1 MKLHVWL
8 TWKNKVNIRNIPE
21 YELAR
26 LREKAKE
33 INGSPTD
40 YENDYSTLLTRRL
53 NHEPLQYIEEYVPFY
68 TIQLKVDQRCLI
80 PRPETEYLIELIKEN
95 IEPSKGILDIGTG
108 SGCIALMM
116 KVLFP
121 DVEVSGIDISQEA
134 LSIAIENA
142 QLNSVPVNFYQ
153 SDLLENVKTKSFDL
167 IIANLPYIP
176 QDNLDG
182 LDKEV
187 IDYEPLIALN
197 GGVEGLEIISRLIQQ
212 IESNDLT
219 NLTLCLEIDSTKSE
233 QTLDLLSDW
242 KDVKLLKDLAEKDRY
257 VFATR

>member
-1 MKLHVWL
+1 M
-8 TWKNKVNIRNIPE
+8 
-21 YELAR
+21 
-26 LREKAKE
+26 
-33 INGSPTD
+33 
-40 YENDYSTLLTRRL
+40 
-53 NHEPLQYIEEYVPFY
+53 
-68 TIQLKVDQRCLI
+68 KVDQRCLI

-95 IEPSKGILDIGTG
+95 TEPSKVILDIGTG

-121 DVEVSGIDISQEA
+121 NVEVSGIDISQEA

-153 SDLLENVKTKSFDL
+153 SDLLENVKTKNVDL

-197 GGVEGLEIISRLIQQ
+197 GGVDGLDIISRLIQQ

-219 NLTLCLEIDSTKSE
+219 NLTLCLEIDSTKSK
-233 QTLDLLSDW
+233 QTLDLLADW

>member
-1 MKLHVWL
+1 MD
-8 TWKNKVNIRNIPE
+8 IRNIPE

-33 INGSPTD
+33 IKGSTTD
-40 YENDYSTLLTRRL
+40 YEQEYKSLLTRRL
-53 NHEPLQYIEEYVPFY
+53 NHEPLQYIQEYVPFY

-80 PRPETEYLIELIKEN
+80 PRPETEFLIELIKEN
-95 IEPSKGILDIGTG
+95 TNNPKSILDVGTG

-116 KVLFP
+116 KVLYP
-121 DVEVSGIDISQEA
+121 NSEVSGVDVSQEA

-142 QLNSVPVNFYQ
+142 QLNSLAVNFYQ
-153 SDLLENVKTKSFDL
+153 SDLLGNVETSNLDL

-176 QDNLDG
+176 EENLVG

-187 IDYEPLIALN
+187 IDYEPLLALN
-197 GGVEGLEIISRLIQQ
+197 GGEDGLEIISKLIKE
-212 IESNDLT
+212 IENKKLT
-219 NLTLCLEIDSTKSE
+219 NLMLCLEIDSTKSNK
-233 QTLDLLSDW
+233 TLDLFSNW
-242 KDVKLLKDLAEKDRY
+242 KEVKLYQDLAERDRY

>member
-1 MKLHVWL
+1 M
-8 TWKNKVNIRNIPE
+8 NIRNIPE
-21 YELAR
+21 HELAR

-33 INGSPTD
+33 SIGASSSN
-40 YENDYSTLLTRRL
+40 EQDYSTLLTRRL

-95 IEPSKGILDIGTG
+95 TNPLKSILDIGTG

-116 KVLFP
+116 KALYP
-121 DVEVSGIDISQEA
+121 NIEVTGADISEEA

-142 QLNSVPVNFYQ
+142 QLNSLAVNFLQ
-153 SDLLENVKTKSFDL
+153 SDLLENIKTENVDL

-176 QDNLDG
+176 ENTLES

-197 GGVEGLEIISRLIQQ
+197 GGVDGLEIISRLINQ
-212 IESNDLT
+212 IEDRDISD
-219 NLTLCLEIDSTKSE
+219 LTLCLEIDSTKSS

-242 KDVKLLKDLAEKDRY
+242 KDVKLFKDLADKDRY

>member
-1 MKLHVWL
+1 M
-8 TWKNKVNIRNIPE
+8 NIRNIPE
-21 YELAR
+21 HELAR

-33 INGSPTD
+33 SNGASSD
-40 YENDYSTLLTRRL
+40 NEQDYSTLLTRRL

-95 IEPSKGILDIGTG
+95 TNPLKSILDIGTG

-116 KVLFP
+116 KALYP
-121 DVEVSGIDISQEA
+121 NIEVTGADISEEA

-142 QLNSVPVNFYQ
+142 QLNSLAVNFLQ
-153 SDLLENVKTKSFDL
+153 SDLLENIKTENVDL

-176 QDNLDG
+176 ENTLES

-197 GGVEGLEIISRLIQQ
+197 GGVDGLEIISRLIKQ
-212 IESNDLT
+212 IEDRDISD
-219 NLTLCLEIDSTKSE
+219 LTLCLEIDSTKSS

-242 KDVKLLKDLAEKDRY
+242 KDVKLFKDLAEKDRY
-257 VFATR
+257 VFATK

>member
-1 MKLHVWL
+1 M
-8 TWKNKVNIRNIPE
+8 NIRNIPE
-21 YELAR
+21 HELAR

-33 INGSPTD
+33 SKGASSSN
-40 YENDYSTLLTRRL
+40 EQDYSTLLTRRL

-95 IEPSKGILDIGTG
+95 TNPLKSILDIGTG

-116 KVLFP
+116 KALYP
-121 DVEVSGIDISQEA
+121 NIEVTGADISEEA

-142 QLNSVPVNFYQ
+142 QLNSLAVNFLQ
-153 SDLLENVKTKSFDL
+153 SDLLENIKTENVDL

-176 QDNLDG
+176 ENTLES

-197 GGVEGLEIISRLIQQ
+197 GGVDGLEIISRLIKQ
-212 IESNDLT
+212 IEDRDISD
-219 NLTLCLEIDSTKSE
+219 LTLCLEIDSTKSS

-242 KDVKLLKDLAEKDRY
+242 KDVKLFKDLAEKDRY
-257 VFATR
+257 VFATK

>member
-1 MKLHVWL
+1 M
-8 TWKNKVNIRNIPE
+8 NIRNIPE
-21 YELAR
+21 HELAR

-33 INGSPTD
+33 SNGASSNN
-40 YENDYSTLLTRRL
+40 EQDYSTLLTRRL

-95 IEPSKGILDIGTG
+95 TNPLKSILDIGTG

-116 KVLFP
+116 KALYP
-121 DVEVSGIDISQEA
+121 NIEVTGADISEEA

-142 QLNSVPVNFYQ
+142 QLNSLAVNFLQ
-153 SDLLENVKTKSFDL
+153 SDLLENIKTENVDL

-176 QDNLDG
+176 ENTLES

-197 GGVEGLEIISRLIQQ
+197 GGVDGLEIISRLINQ
-212 IESNDLT
+212 IEDRDISD
-219 NLTLCLEIDSTKSE
+219 LTLCLEIDSTKSS

-242 KDVKLLKDLAEKDRY
+242 KDVKLFKDLAEKDRY
-257 VFATR
+257 VFATK

>member
-1 MKLHVWL
+1 M
-8 TWKNKVNIRNIPE
+8 
-21 YELAR
+21 
-26 LREKAKE
+26 
-33 INGSPTD
+33 
-40 YENDYSTLLTRRL
+40 
-53 NHEPLQYIEEYVPFY
+53 QYIEEYVPFY

-95 IEPSKGILDIGTG
+95 TEPSKGILDIGTG

-153 SDLLENVKTKSFDL
+153 SDLLENVKTKNVDL

-176 QDNLDG
+176 QDNLED

-197 GGVEGLEIISRLIQQ
+197 GGVDGLEIISRLIKQ

-233 QTLDLLSDW
+233 QTLDLF
-242 KDVKLLKDLAEKDRY
+242 Y
-257 VFATR
+257 

>member
-40 YENDYSTLLTRRL
+40 YENEYSTLLTRRL

-95 IEPSKGILDIGTG
+95 TEPSKGILDIGTG

-153 SDLLENVKTKSFDL
+153 SDLLGNVKTKNIDL

-176 QDNLDG
+176 QENLDD

-197 GGVEGLEIISRLIQQ
+197 GGVDGLEIISRLIKQ

-233 QTLDLLSDW
+233 QTLDLLTDW
-242 KDVKLLKDLAEKDRY
+242 KDVKVLKDLAERDRY

>member
-1 MKLHVWL
+1 MD
-8 TWKNKVNIRNIPE
+8 IRNIPE

-33 INGSPTD
+33 IKGATTD
-40 YENDYSTLLTRRL
+40 YEQEYKSLLTRRL

-80 PRPETEYLIELIKEN
+80 PRPETEFLIELIKEN
-95 IEPSKGILDIGTG
+95 TNNPKSILDVGTG

-116 KVLFP
+116 KALYP
-121 DVEVSGIDISQEA
+121 NSEVSGVDVSHEA

-142 QLNSVPVNFYQ
+142 QLNSLAVNFYQ
-153 SDLLENVKTKSFDL
+153 SDLLGNVDTSNLDV

-176 QDNLDG
+176 EENLVG

-187 IDYEPLIALN
+187 IDYEPLLALN
-197 GGVEGLEIISRLIQQ
+197 GGEDGLEIISKLIKE
-212 IESNDLT
+212 IES
-219 NLTLCLEIDSTKSE
+219 
-233 QTLDLLSDW
+233 Q
-242 KDVKLLKDLAEKDRY
+242 
-257 VFATR
+257 

>member
-1 MKLHVWL
+1 M
-8 TWKNKVNIRNIPE
+8 NIRNIPE
-21 YELAR
+21 HELAR

-33 INGSPTD
+33 SNGASSD
-40 YENDYSTLLTRRL
+40 NEQDYSTLLTRRL

-95 IEPSKGILDIGTG
+95 TNPLKSILDIGTG

-116 KVLFP
+116 KALYP
-121 DVEVSGIDISQEA
+121 NIEVTGADISEEA

-142 QLNSVPVNFYQ
+142 QLNSLAVNFLQ
-153 SDLLENVKTKSFDL
+153 SDLLENIKTENVDL

-176 QDNLDG
+176 ENTLES

-197 GGVEGLEIISRLIQQ
+197 GGVDGLEIISRLIKQ
-212 IESNDLT
+212 IEDRDISD
-219 NLTLCLEIDSTKSE
+219 LTLCLEIDSTKSS

-242 KDVKLLKDLAEKDRY
+242 KDVKLFKDLAEKDRY

>member
-1 MKLHVWL
+1 M
-8 TWKNKVNIRNIPE
+8 NIRNIPE
-21 YELAR
+21 HELAR

-33 INGSPTD
+33 SNGASSSN
-40 YENDYSTLLTRRL
+40 EQDYSTLLTRRL
-53 NHEPLQYIEEYVPFY
+53 NHEPLQYIEENVPFY

-95 IEPSKGILDIGTG
+95 TNPLKSILDIGTG

-116 KVLFP
+116 KALHP
-121 DVEVSGIDISQEA
+121 YIEVTGADISEEA

-142 QLNSVPVNFYQ
+142 QLNSLAVNFLQ
-153 SDLLENVKTKSFDL
+153 SDLLENIKTENVDL

-176 QDNLDG
+176 ENTLESV
-182 LDKEV
+182 DKEV

-197 GGVEGLEIISRLIQQ
+197 GGVDGLEIISRLINQ
-212 IESNDLT
+212 IEDRDISD
-219 NLTLCLEIDSTKSE
+219 LTLCLEIDSTKSS

>member
-1 MKLHVWL
+1 MD
-8 TWKNKVNIRNIPE
+8 IRNIPE
-21 YELAR
+21 HELAR

-33 INGSPTD
+33 IKGSSTD
-40 YENDYSTLLTRRL
+40 YQQEYTSLLTRRL
-53 NHEPLQYIEEYVPFY
+53 NHEPLQYIEEYIPFY

-95 IEPSKGILDIGTG
+95 TQAPTGILDIGTG

-121 DVEVSGIDISQEA
+121 TSEVSGIDISEEA

-142 QLNSVPVNFYQ
+142 QLNSLAVNFYQ
-153 SDLLENVKTKSFDL
+153 SDLLENVETNNIDL
-167 IIANLPYIP
+167 IIANLPYVP
-176 QDNLDG
+176 KDTLCD

-197 GGVEGLEIISRLIQQ
+197 GGIDGLEVMSKLVNE
-212 IESNDLT
+212 IENKGLS
-219 NLTLCLEIDSTKSE
+219 NLTLCLEIDSTKSA
-233 QTLDLLSDW
+233 QTMELLSNW
-242 KDVKLLKDLAEKDRY
+242 NEVKLLKDLAEKDRY
-257 VFATR
+257 VFAKR

>member
-1 MKLHVWL
+1 MD
-8 TWKNKVNIRNIPE
+8 IRNIPE

-33 INGSPTD
+33 IKGATTD
-40 YENDYSTLLTRRL
+40 YEQEYKSLLTRRL

-80 PRPETEYLIELIKEN
+80 PRPETEFLIELIKEN
-95 IEPSKGILDIGTG
+95 TNNPKSILDVGTG

-116 KVLFP
+116 KSLYP
-121 DVEVSGIDISQEA
+121 DSEVSGVDVSQEA

-142 QLNSVPVNFYQ
+142 QLNSLAVNFYQ
-153 SDLLENVKTKSFDL
+153 SDLLGNVDTSNLDL

-176 QDNLDG
+176 EENLVG

-187 IDYEPLIALN
+187 IDYEPLLALN
-197 GGVEGLEIISRLIQQ
+197 GGEDGLEIISKLIKE
-212 IESNDLT
+212 IENKKLT
-219 NLTLCLEIDSTKSE
+219 NLMLCLEIDSTKSNK
-233 QTLDLLSDW
+233 TLDLFSNW
-242 KDVKLLKDLAEKDRY
+242 KEVKLYQDLAERDRY

>member
-1 MKLHVWL
+1 M
-8 TWKNKVNIRNIPE
+8 NIRNIPE
-21 YELAR
+21 HELAR

-33 INGSPTD
+33 INGAFSD
-40 YENDYSTLLTRRL
+40 NEQDYSTLLTRRL

-95 IEPSKGILDIGTG
+95 TNPLKSILDIGTG

-116 KVLFP
+116 KALYP
-121 DVEVSGIDISQEA
+121 SIEVTGADISEEA

-142 QLNSVPVNFYQ
+142 QLNSLAVNFLQ
-153 SDLLENVKTKSFDL
+153 SDLMENIKTENVDL

-176 QDNLDG
+176 ENTLES

-197 GGVEGLEIISRLIQQ
+197 GGVDGLEIISRLIKQ
-212 IESNDLT
+212 IEDRDISD
-219 NLTLCLEIDSTKSE
+219 LTLCLEIDSTKSS

-242 KDVKLLKDLAEKDRY
+242 KDVKLFKDLAEKDRY
-257 VFATR
+257 VFATK

>member
-1 MKLHVWL
+1 M
-8 TWKNKVNIRNIPE
+8 NIRNIPE
-21 YELAR
+21 HELAR

-33 INGSPTD
+33 SNGASSD
-40 YENDYSTLLTRRL
+40 NEQDYSTLLTRRL

-95 IEPSKGILDIGTG
+95 TNPLKSILDIGTG

-116 KVLFP
+116 KALYP
-121 DVEVSGIDISQEA
+121 NIEVTGADISEEA

-142 QLNSVPVNFYQ
+142 QLNSLAVNFLQ
-153 SDLLENVKTKSFDL
+153 SDLMENIKTENVDL

-176 QDNLDG
+176 ENTLES

-197 GGVEGLEIISRLIQQ
+197 GGVDGLEIISRLIKQ
-212 IESNDLT
+212 IEDRDISD
-219 NLTLCLEIDSTKSE
+219 LTLCLEIDSTKSS

-242 KDVKLLKDLAEKDRY
+242 KDVKLFKDLAEKDRY
-257 VFATR
+257 VFATK

>member
-1 MKLHVWL
+1 M
-8 TWKNKVNIRNIPE
+8 NIRNIPE
-21 YELAR
+21 HELAR

-33 INGSPTD
+33 SNGASSD
-40 YENDYSTLLTRRL
+40 NEQDYSTLLTRRL

-95 IEPSKGILDIGTG
+95 TNPLKSILDIGTG

-116 KVLFP
+116 KALYP
-121 DVEVSGIDISQEA
+121 NIEVTGADISEEA

-142 QLNSVPVNFYQ
+142 QLNSLAVNFLQ
-153 SDLLENVKTKSFDL
+153 SDLLENIKTENVDL

-176 QDNLDG
+176 ENTLES

-197 GGVEGLEIISRLIQQ
+197 GGVDGLEIISRLINQ
-212 IESNDLT
+212 IEDRDISD
-219 NLTLCLEIDSTKSE
+219 LTLCLEIDSTKSS

-242 KDVKLLKDLAEKDRY
+242 KDVKLLQDLAEKDRY
-257 VFATR
+257 VFATK

>member
-1 MKLHVWL
+1 
-8 TWKNKVNIRNIPE
+8 VNIRNIPE
-21 YELAR
+21 HELAR

-33 INGSPTD
+33 INGASSD
-40 YENDYSTLLTRRL
+40 NEQDYSTLLTRRL

-95 IEPSKGILDIGTG
+95 TNPLKSILDIGTG

-116 KVLFP
+116 KALYSNI
-121 DVEVSGIDISQEA
+121 EVTGADISEEA

-142 QLNSVPVNFYQ
+142 QLNSLAVNFLQ
-153 SDLLENVKTKSFDL
+153 SDLLENIKTENVDL

-176 QDNLDG
+176 ENTLES

-197 GGVEGLEIISRLIQQ
+197 GGVDGLEIISRLINQ
-212 IESNDLT
+212 IEDRDISD
-219 NLTLCLEIDSTKSE
+219 LTLCLEIDSTKSS

-242 KDVKLLKDLAEKDRY
+242 KDVKLFKDLAEKDRY

>member
-1 MKLHVWL
+1 MD
-8 TWKNKVNIRNIPE
+8 IRNIPE

-33 INGSPTD
+33 IKGATTD
-40 YENDYSTLLTRRL
+40 YEQEYKSLLTRRL

-80 PRPETEYLIELIKEN
+80 PRPETEFLIELIKEN
-95 IEPSKGILDIGTG
+95 TNNPKSILDVGTG

-116 KVLFP
+116 KALYS
-121 DVEVSGIDISQEA
+121 DSEVSGVDVSQEA

-142 QLNSVPVNFYQ
+142 QLNSLAVNFYQ
-153 SDLLENVKTKSFDL
+153 SDLLGNVDTSNLDL

-176 QDNLDG
+176 EENLVG

-187 IDYEPLIALN
+187 IDYEPLLALN
-197 GGVEGLEIISRLIQQ
+197 GGEDGLEIISKLIKE
-212 IESNDLT
+212 IENKKLT
-219 NLTLCLEIDSTKSE
+219 NLMLCLEIDSTKSNK
-233 QTLDLLSDW
+233 TLDLFSNW
-242 KDVKLLKDLAEKDRY
+242 KEVKLYQDLAERDRY

>member
-1 MKLHVWL
+1 MD
-8 TWKNKVNIRNIPE
+8 IRNIPE

-33 INGSPTD
+33 IKGATTD
-40 YENDYSTLLTRRL
+40 YEQEYKSLLTRRL

-80 PRPETEYLIELIKEN
+80 PRPETEFLIELIKEN
-95 IEPSKGILDIGTG
+95 TNNPKSILDVGTG
-108 SGCIALMM
+108 SWCIALMM
-116 KVLFP
+116 KALYP
-121 DVEVSGIDISQEA
+121 DSEVSGVDVSQEA

-142 QLNSVPVNFYQ
+142 QLNSLAVNFYQ
-153 SDLLENVKTKSFDL
+153 SDLLGNVDTSNLDL

-176 QDNLDG
+176 EENLVG

-187 IDYEPLIALN
+187 IDYEPLLALN
-197 GGVEGLEIISRLIQQ
+197 GGEDGLEIISKLIKE
-212 IESNDLT
+212 IENKKLT
-219 NLTLCLEIDSTKSE
+219 NLMLCLEIDSTKSNK
-233 QTLDLLSDW
+233 TLDLFSNW
-242 KDVKLLKDLAEKDRY
+242 KEVKLYQDLAERDRY

>member
-1 MKLHVWL
+1 
-8 TWKNKVNIRNIPE
+8 
-21 YELAR
+21 
-26 LREKAKE
+26 
-33 INGSPTD
+33 
-40 YENDYSTLLTRRL
+40 
-53 NHEPLQYIEEYVPFY
+53 LQYIEEYVPFY

-95 IEPSKGILDIGTG
+95 TEPSKGILDIGTG

-153 SDLLENVKTKSFDL
+153 SDLLENVKTKNVDL

-176 QDNLDG
+176 QDNLDA

-197 GGVEGLEIISRLIQQ
+197 GGVDGLEIISRLIKQ

-233 QTLDLLSDW
+233 QTLDLLADW
-242 KDVKLLKDLAEKDRY
+242 KDVKLLKDLAEKGSLC
-257 VFATR
+257 FCN

>member
-1 MKLHVWL
+1 VD
-8 TWKNKVNIRNIPE
+8 IRNIPE

-33 INGSPTD
+33 IKGATTD
-40 YENDYSTLLTRRL
+40 YEQEYKSLLTRRL

-80 PRPETEYLIELIKEN
+80 PRPETEFLIELIKEN
-95 IEPSKGILDIGTG
+95 TNNPKSILDVGTG

-116 KVLFP
+116 KSLYP
-121 DVEVSGIDISQEA
+121 DSEVSGVDVSQEA

-142 QLNSVPVNFYQ
+142 QLNSLAVNFYQ
-153 SDLLENVKTKSFDL
+153 SDLLGNVDTSNLDL

-176 QDNLDG
+176 EENLVG

-187 IDYEPLIALN
+187 IDYEPLLALN
-197 GGVEGLEIISRLIQQ
+197 GGEDGLEIISKLIKE
-212 IESNDLT
+212 IENKKLT
-219 NLTLCLEIDSTKSE
+219 NFMLCLEIDSTKSNK
-233 QTLDLLSDW
+233 TLDLFSNW
-242 KDVKLLKDLAEKDRY
+242 KEVKLYQDLAERDRY

>member
-1 MKLHVWL
+1 MD
-8 TWKNKVNIRNIPE
+8 IRNIPE

-33 INGSPTD
+33 IKGATTD
-40 YENDYSTLLTRRL
+40 YEQEYKSLLTRRL

-80 PRPETEYLIELIKEN
+80 PRPETEFLIELIKEN
-95 IEPSKGILDIGTG
+95 TNNPKSILDVGTG

-116 KVLFP
+116 KALYP
-121 DVEVSGIDISQEA
+121 DSEVSGVDVSQEA

-142 QLNSVPVNFYQ
+142 QLNSLAVNFYQ
-153 SDLLENVKTKSFDL
+153 SDLLENVKTKNVDL

-197 GGVEGLEIISRLIQQ
+197 GGVDGLDIISRLIQQ

-233 QTLDLLSDW
+233 QTLDLLADW

>member
-1 MKLHVWL
+1 M
-8 TWKNKVNIRNIPE
+8 
-21 YELAR
+21 
-26 LREKAKE
+26 
-33 INGSPTD
+33 
-40 YENDYSTLLTRRL
+40 
-53 NHEPLQYIEEYVPFY
+53 QYIEEYVPFY

-95 IEPSKGILDIGTG
+95 TEPSRGILDIGTG

-153 SDLLENVKTKSFDL
+153 SDLLENVKTKNVDL

-176 QDNLDG
+176 QDNLDA

-187 IDYEPLIALN
+187 IDCEPLIALN
-197 GGVEGLEIISRLIQQ
+197 GGVDGLEIISRLIKQ

-233 QTLDLLSDW
+233 QTLDLLADW
-242 KDVKLLKDLAEKDRY
+242 KDVKVLKDLAERDRY

>member
-1 MKLHVWL
+1 
-8 TWKNKVNIRNIPE
+8 
-21 YELAR
+21 
-26 LREKAKE
+26 
-33 INGSPTD
+33 
-40 YENDYSTLLTRRL
+40 
-53 NHEPLQYIEEYVPFY
+53 
-68 TIQLKVDQRCLI
+68 
-80 PRPETEYLIELIKEN
+80 
-95 IEPSKGILDIGTG
+95 
-108 SGCIALMM
+108 MM

-153 SDLLENVKTKSFDL
+153 SDLLENVKTKNVDL

-176 QDNLDG
+176 QENLDD

-197 GGVEGLEIISRLIQQ
+197 GGVDGLEIISRLIKQ

-233 QTLDLLSDW
+233 QTLDLLADW